1 LETLGRAGAQLSD
14 LMSFQPIQ
22 LSLLLQ
28 VLIFQLC
35 SFSRN
40 IKRIHLVGISGY
52 LAVVEAVQNLM
63 CLFTQLLQR
72 KCECLS
78 GSNSGGVRCGLP
90 TIREVT
96 HYSSFGALFTSGED
110 MQLGLWER

>member
-1 LETLGRAGAQLSD
+1 MARRSPKRREATSTADQKRPATEWKETYALAPLEPKIAVSAITARNSLEVVCHIAGGLGEQQLETLGRAGAQLSD

-40 IKRIHLVGISGY
+40 IKRIHLVGISGI
-52 LAVVEAVQNLM
+52 
-63 CLFTQLLQR
+63 LL
-72 KCECLS
+72 
-78 GSNSGGVRCGLP
+78 
-90 TIREVT
+90 
-96 HYSSFGALFTSGED
+96 
-110 MQLGLWER
+110 